1 MRKWKGKRKGEGIAH
16 LGMVEATDN
25 SVAEAL
31 N

>member
-25 SVAEAL
+25 SVAEL
-31 N
+31 